1 MIKINF
7 MKINLIILLLLFST
21 GSNAFAQQTII
32 NVPSSEVLPAG
43 QIMFKSSNRFR
54 PFERDGY
61 ASLTPAFTMGI
72 GKNME
77 LSTGVNTS
85 IDNNYNTS
93 VRNDISAKKV
103 WFLGNSTRLTVGGTI
118 GPSLCEAVHPNT
130 FLYSHLSQRI
140 KKTKTSITAG
150 VYMNG
155 QEHFLNR
162 GGVIIG
168 LDQVIIP
175 NKLRLAFDWLS
186 GEDSYGKMG
195 VGFKY
200 RPVPTVSVT
209 SAVIVPMQDSDNI
222 AFNISVSKYIS
233 LDDENPIKRRL
244 MKNVD

>member
-7 MKINLIILLLLFST
+7 TKINIIILALLFLT
-21 GSNAFAQQTII
+21 ESNAFAQQTII

-54 PFERDGY
+54 PFEPDGY
-61 ASLTPAFTMGI
+61 ASLTPALTIGI
-72 GKNME
+72 GRGME

-85 IDNNYNTS
+85 IDNDYNTS

-118 GPSLCEAVHPNT
+118 GPSLSEAVHPNT
-130 FLYSHLSQRI
+130 FFYGHLSQRI
-140 KKTKTSITAG
+140 KKTRTSITAG
-150 VYMNG
+150 AYMNG
-155 QEHFLNR
+155 QEHFLNS
-162 GGVIIG
+162 GGVILG

-200 RPVPTVSVT
+200 RPIPTVSVT
-209 SAVIVPMQDSDNI
+209 SAVIVPTQDSDNI

-244 MKNVD
+244 TRNVD